1 MRAYLPENC
10 EFSLGD
16 RRHRQDLQGPAA
28 AGKRNRC
35 QSNKDRLLC
44 MCVRR
49 RWWWWWPPP
58 CETNEMAQYGA
69 IWREI
74 PVSPEA
80 KKNLAGFP
88 VAVKMAA
95 GGGRALH
102 DQGGRYCARTGSG
115 SARVHWASAAHLR
128 DIRFGFEGAGAGFTS
143 VLAPMSQIWF
153 GLNFGAHEPDSVR
166 FQRP

>member
-1 MRAYLPENC
+1 M
-10 EFSLGD
+10 
-16 RRHRQDLQGPAA
+16 HVRQAAVVVVVGPHL
-28 AGKRNRC
+28 RDQR
-35 QSNKDRLLC
+35 D
-44 MCVRR
+44 
-49 RWWWWWPPP
+49 
-58 CETNEMAQYGA
+58 GA
-69 IWREI
+69 IWREMARDSGFAGGEI
-74 PVSPEA
+74 CF
-80 KKNLAGFP
+80 AGFP
-88 VAVKMAA
+88 VAVQMAA